1 MGFWDTMSQAASD
14 VWTGSGG
21 EALTEGLSE
30 TFVEPVAEAAE
41 HYAEAAGVPTAEE
54 AAEWLEYN
62 FGRIKPGEVTTD
74 PKARA
79 NVYDQQMRSA
89 LAGMRGTESPAD
101 TLAKLNLGRVAGAA
115 RRGMRRGGGPLSVAT
130 GLAAMG
136 PEQARIAAAGGRA
149 VGAEQQRIDQLLGE
163 AYGGAD
169 KQSLARAMSEQSRRE
184 SIEAAKR
191 GLYDQSRADLNR
203 RIGIA
208 GVMAAPGIGKAYDAA
223 SDYLSGLGQGGTWE
237 AQEAARRSAATARGP
252 SGRESVDPT
261 SFGTGTGFA

>member
-1 MGFWDTMSQAASD
+1 MGRTWDDFWGDASDTWDNLAQWTGVGQAAEGISD
-14 VWTGSGG
+14 LAGVEDAA
-21 EALTEGLSE
+21 EAL
-30 TFVEPVAEAAE
+30 
-41 HYAEAAGVPTAEE
+41 GVPTAEE
-54 AAEWLEYN
+54 VTDWLEHY
-62 FGRIKPGEVTTD
+62 FGRIKPGDVTTD

-79 NVYDQQMRSA
+79 NVYDQQMKTA
-89 LAGMRGTESPAD
+89 LEGMRGRESPAE

-115 RRGMRRGGGPLSVAT
+115 RRGMRRGGGPLSIAT

-203 RIGIA
+203 RLSIA
-208 GVMAAPGIGKAYDAA
+208 GVMAAPVAGKAYDAVSDALSSYGRSSGGGA
-223 SDYLSGLGQGGTWE
+223 SPQGGGTP
-237 AQEAARRSAATARGP
+237 SAAP
-252 SGRESVDPT
+252 REWT
-261 SFGTGTGFA
+261 SMEPEWQGTPWS